1 MEVFTQFSSDLDE
14 MTKRQLAYGQSLMRL
29 LRQAQY
35 QPMSQH
41 EQVITLIAAQE
52 HIMQEVP
59 LAQVNAFQKALVASA
74 EQKEPDL
81 CARIDRTGQLSDED
95 RKEIQHFSKAFLT
108 EYQESHK
115 EQ

>member
-1 MEVFTQFSSDLDE
+1 MAE
-14 MTKRQLAYGQSLMRL
+14 
-29 LRQAQY
+29 
-35 QPMSQH
+35 
-41 EQVITLIAAQE
+41 
-52 HIMQEVP
+52 
-59 LAQVNAFQKALVASA
+59 A